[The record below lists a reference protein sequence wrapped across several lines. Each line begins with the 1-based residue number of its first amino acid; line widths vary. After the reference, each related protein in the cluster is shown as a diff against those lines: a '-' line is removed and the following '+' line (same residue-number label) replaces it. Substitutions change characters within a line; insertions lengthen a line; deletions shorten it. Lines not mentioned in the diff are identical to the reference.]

1 MTAVSFDRRSLLLG
15 TAGLGFAAA
24 TSGHA
29 QPGHAQAGHV
39 QAGQVGD
46 AMHRLA
52 DRLRRLDGDGLDPAW
67 YGVPARGTAMADP
80 AGYQAATQNAARLA
94 LQDLVQGR
102 AAVPAGR
109 IDIRRDP
116 AATPLNAWTG
126 EMLASADPAA
136 VIDRA
141 AGLPAGMPAL
151 RAAMAEARAR
161 EARGAL
167 PPVPG
172 GATIEPGRAGDRVP
186 ALRERLAAVDPV
198 LAAAPVADPAMYDEA
213 LLDAVRRFQQ
223 SAGLEADGRVGSS
236 SQAALNR
243 TPAMDIRA
251 LRVAMDMRRAAASP
265 GRERRIEVNIPDF
278 TLKVY
283 EGDQVI
289 LDMPV
294 IVGRRERATP
304 LLSTRLTSVM
314 FNPSWGVPVRNAVED
329 KLPLLQRNP
338 LALTRNG
345 TRIYQRVDGEVVEV
359 DPTTVDWRSY
369 SRTNFP
375 FSMRQ
380 DPGEANALGRIK
392 FVMPNSEDI
401 FMHDTP
407 DRGLFARTDR
417 AFSSGCIRLGR
428 PMDFLAMATEG
439 MDGWD
444 RARGQ
449 RSVAEGRTFSI
460 GLRRQPSVRLIY
472 QSVVI
477 EGGVARIRPDIYGM
491 DESYA
496 RALERGPAR
505 PMAARS

>member
-1 MTAVSFDRRSLLLG
+1 MTAPSMDRRSLLLG
-15 TAGLGFAAA
+15 SAGLAFAAA
-24 TSGHA
+24 PTRA
-29 QPGHAQAGHV
+29 QSLPA
-39 QAGQVGD
+39 D
-46 AMHRLA
+46 AMQRLA
-52 DRLRRLDGDGLDPAW
+52 ERLRRLDADGLDPNW
-67 YGVPARGTAMADP
+67 YGVPSRETAAVDG
-80 AGYQAATQNAARLA
+80 AGFQAATQNAARLA
-94 LQDLVQGR
+94 LQDLVLGR
-102 AAVPAGR
+102 AAVPGGR

-116 AATPLNAWTG
+116 AATALNAWVG
-126 EMLASADPAA
+126 ELLASAEPAA

-141 AGLPAGMPAL
+141 ANLPAGMPAL
-151 RAAMAEARAR
+151 RAAIVDARAR

-167 PPVPG
+167 PTVPTG
-172 GATIEPGRAGDRVP
+172 GTIEPGRSGDRVP
-186 ALRERLAAVDPV
+186 ALRARLVAADPV
-198 LAAAPVADPAMYDEA
+198 LAASPVADPYLYDEA

-223 SAGLEADGRVGSS
+223 SVGLEPDGRVGSG

-251 LRVAMDMRRAAASP
+251 LRVAMDMRRAAANL

-283 EGDQVI
+283 EGDQMI

-338 LALTRNG
+338 LALARNG
-345 TRIYQRVDGEVVEV
+345 TRIFQRVDGELTEV

-392 FVMPNSEDI
+392 FIIPNSEDI

-407 DRGLFARTDR
+407 ERNLFTRPDR

-449 RSVAEGRTFSI
+449 RSVSEGRTFTI

-472 QSVVI
+472 QCVV
-477 EGGVARIRPDIYGM
+477 VDNATVRIRPDIYGL
-491 DESYA
+491 DETYA

>member
-1 MTAVSFDRRSLLLG
+1 MTAPLIERRLLLLG
-15 TAGLGFAAA
+15 SAGVLAAN
-24 TSGHA
+24 
-29 QPGHAQAGHV
+29 PGHAQV
-39 QAGQVGD
+39 SEQTQ
-46 AMHRLA
+46 RLA
-52 DRLRRLDGDGLDPAW
+52 ERLRRLEGDGLDPAW
-67 YGVPARGTAMADP
+67 YGVPVREAALTDP
-80 AGYQAATQNAARLA
+80 SAYQAATQNAARLA
-94 LQDLVQGR
+94 LQDLLHGR
-102 AAVPAGR
+102 AAIPVGR

-116 AATPLNAWTG
+116 STTPINAWMG
-126 EMLASADPAA
+126 ELLASADPAG

-141 AGLPAGMPAL
+141 ANLPAGIPAL
-151 RAAMAEARAR
+151 RSAMADARAR
-161 EARGAL
+161 EGRGAL
-167 PPVPG
+167 PAVPTG
-172 GATIEPGRAGDRVP
+172 GTIEPGRSSDRVS
-186 ALRERLAAVDPV
+186 ALRARLAASDPA
-198 LAAAPVADPAMYDEA
+198 LAAAPPAADPALYDDT

-223 SAGLEADGRVGSS
+223 AAGLEADGRVGAST
-236 SQAALNR
+236 QLALNR
-243 TPAMDIRA
+243 TASMDVRA
-251 LRVAMDMRRAAASP
+251 LRVAMDMRRAAPNP

-338 LALTRNG
+338 LALARNG

-359 DPTTVDWRSY
+359 DPSTVDWRSY

-392 FVMPNSEDI
+392 FIIPNGDDI

-407 DRGLFARTDR
+407 DRHLFTRSDR

-428 PMDFLAMATEG
+428 PMDFLAMAVDG
-439 MDGWD
+439 MEGWD
-444 RARGQ
+444 RARMA
-449 RSVAEGRTFSI
+449 RSVSDGRTFTI

-472 QSVVI
+472 QSVVL
-477 EGGVARIRPDIYGM
+477 ENGVARIRPDIYGL
-491 DESYA
+491 DETYA
-496 RALERGPAR
+496 RAMERGPAR

>member
-1 MTAVSFDRRSLLLG
+1 MTAQLIDRRSLLLSS
-15 TAGLGFAAA
+15 AGFAFAAA
-24 TSGHA
+24 APGRA
-29 QPGHAQAGHV
+29 QVAA
-39 QAGQVGD
+39 D

-52 DRLRRLDGDGLDPAW
+52 DRLRRLDGDGLEPGW
-67 YGVPARGTAMADP
+67 YGVPARETAISDP
-80 AGYQAATQNAARLA
+80 QAFQSATQNAARAA
-94 LQDLVQGR
+94 LTDLLQGR
-102 AAVPAGR
+102 AVVPPGR
-109 IDIRRDP
+109 IDIRREPDRV
-116 AATPLNAWTG
+116 PLSAWMS
-126 EMLASADPAA
+126 EMLASANPAA
-136 VIDRA
+136 VIERA
-141 AGLPAGMPAL
+141 ASLPTGMPAL

-167 PPVPG
+167 PPVPVG
-172 GATIEPGRAGDRVP
+172 GTIEPGRPGDRVA
-186 ALRERLAAVDPV
+186 ALRARLAAVDPE
-198 LAAAPVADPAMYDEA
+198 LAAAPVADPAMYDDA

-243 TPAMDIRA
+243 TPAADIRA

-265 GRERRIEVNIPDF
+265 GRERRIEVNIPDYV
-278 TLKVY
+278 LKAY
-283 EGDQVI
+283 DGDQVI

-304 LLSTRLTSVM
+304 LLSTRLTAVQ
-314 FNPSWGVPVRNAVED
+314 FNPPWGVPIRNAVED

-338 LALTRNG
+338 QALTRNG
-345 TRIYQRVDGEVVEV
+345 TRIFQRVDGEVVEV

-375 FSMRQ
+375 FYMRQ

-392 FVMPNSEDI
+392 FIMPNSEDI

-407 DRGLFARTDR
+407 DRGLFSRPER

-428 PMDFLAMATEG
+428 PMDFLAMAVEG
-439 MDGWD
+439 MEGWD

-449 RSVAEGRTFSI
+449 RSVSEGRTFAI

-472 QSVVI
+472 QSVVVD
-477 EGGVARIRPDIYGM
+477 GTTVRIRPDIYGL
-491 DESYA
+491 DETYA

-505 PMAARS
+505 PMASRS

>member
-1 MTAVSFDRRSLLLG
+1 MAAPSFDRRSLLLG
-15 TAGLGFAAA
+15 SVVLAQFA
-24 TSGHA
+24 SGSARA
-29 QPGHAQAGHV
+29 QWGAVPEAS
-39 QAGQVGD
+39 
-46 AMHRLA
+46 HRLA
-52 DRLRRLDGDGLDPAW
+52 DRLRRLEGDGLDPAW
-67 YGVPARGTAMADP
+67 YGVPPREAALTDP
-80 AGYQAATQNAARLA
+80 QGFQSATQNAARLV
-94 LQDLVQGR
+94 LQDLLHGR
-102 AAVPAGR
+102 ASIPSGR
-109 IDIRRDP
+109 IDIRRDVS
-116 AATPLNAWTG
+116 ATPLNAWMS
-126 EMLASADPAA
+126 EMLASADPAS

-141 AGLPAGMPAL
+141 AGLPPGMAGL
-151 RAAMAEARAR
+151 RAGMAEARAR

-167 PPVPG
+167 PSVPTG
-172 GATIEPGRAGDRVP
+172 GTIEPGRFNDRVP
-186 ALRERLAAVDPV
+186 ALRARLAATDAV
-198 LAAAPVADPAMYDEA
+198 LAATPITEPSMYDEA
-213 LLDAVRRFQQ
+213 LQEAVKRYQQ
-223 SAGLEADGRVGSS
+223 AAGLEADGRVGAGT
-236 SQAALNR
+236 QAALNR

-251 LRVAMDMRRAAASP
+251 LRVAMDMRRAAANP

-278 TLKVY
+278 TLRAY

-338 LALTRNG
+338 LALARNG
-345 TRIYQRVDGEVVEV
+345 TRIFQRVDGELTEV

-392 FVMPNSEDI
+392 FIIPNSEDI

-407 DRGLFARTDR
+407 ERNLFSRPDR

-449 RSVAEGRTFSI
+449 RSVSEGRTFTI

-472 QSVVI
+472 QSVVV
-477 EGGVARIRPDIYGM
+477 ENGTARIRPDIYGL
-491 DESYA
+491 DETYA
-496 RALERGPAR
+496 RALERGPVR
-505 PMAARS
+505 PMASRS